1 MTVDVGLDAD
11 LDRELAR
18 IMHAALGKFLG
29 LGHADTEP
37 QTLLY
42 TAEQAAKR
50 LGLRSKNWLEKRAA
64 ERSIP
69 CTYIA
74 GELRFSEPQLLKI
87 VEMHSKGPALDPV
100 PATKRVRKTRP

>member
-1 MTVDVGLDAD
+1 MTIDVGIDAA

-29 LGHADTEP
+29 LLNADTEP
-37 QTLLY
+37 DTLLY
-42 TAEQAAKR
+42 TAAQAAKR
-50 LGLRSKNWLEKRAA
+50 FGLKSANWLEKRAA

-87 VEMHSKGPALDPV
+87 VEMHSQGPALDAV
-100 PATKRVRKTRP
+100 PAKKRVRKTRP